1 MWETLLSQ
9 TRVSRGEGWRRG
21 MRPHLSCWECPCL
34 TRLWAQPSYA
44 PPQPSLRAV
53 PCCEPLCLHLVWAP
67 SSLCAPT
74 PQALSGPPSS
84 AVHLGGGG
92 GSHALSGQL
101 PTTPHPTLPPAQLRL
116 QLPLGGARRPAET
129 LHEQGRALA
138 LVCRG
143 KRAVLR
149 HC

>member
-1 MWETLLSQ
+1 
-9 TRVSRGEGWRRG
+9 

-84 AVHLGGGG
+84 AVHLGGGEVLMPCL
-92 GSHALSGQL
+92 GSSPPHHTPPYPRRSSGSS
-101 PTTPHPTLPPAQLRL
+101 
-116 QLPLGGARRPAET
+116 
-129 LHEQGRALA
+129 
-138 LVCRG
+138 CR
-143 KRAVLR
+143 
-149 HC
+149 